1 MKHTTTT
8 LLFLGLL
15 GCGDPDNLR
24 PDNLEGAE
32 QPVTGAAFLGARS
45 CPPGSPSC
53 NNCVNDLR
61 ATLDAGFDGAFHWDA
76 KPWRFNWTRDYPPT
90 GRSPSSAFQ
99 DDSLIPDHHVQGFV
113 RTNSSRVR
121 FMMTH
126 SDESAGSIAR
136 IVQLSDGRK
145 QLDTLVRST
154 IAHPSGGQVLGGYFA
169 FAEHNSLRV
178 LDVDG
183 PATDL
188 RQTFPRTDSLRTGG
202 DGAGGGLGAVRLS
215 DGRTMIVVST
225 PGGDGSA
232 TRRTLFYVKDGDIA
246 EPAPL
251 RLVGETPYAQPAGW
265 NGDYQRSENL
275 SVLTEC
281 STGKIYTL
289 HATGEVDGVRA
300 YFRLSR
306 VDTTA
311 DGQARLTT
319 IKAYNTTQNIFNCHL
334 RSSGTAFATPTHR
347 LELYCHQWATKRFLF
362 DSTGEFYFNV
372 GD

>member
-1 MKHTTTT
+1 MKHTTAM
-8 LLFLGLL
+8 LLLLAPL
-15 GCGDPDNLR
+15 GCGGEDLLTHD
-24 PDNLEGAE
+24 DLEGAE
-32 QPVTGAAFLGARS
+32 QPVTAATFLGARS

-53 NNCVNDLR
+53 NHCVNDLR
-61 ATLDAGFDGAFHWDA
+61 AQLDAGFDGAFHWDA

-113 RTNSSRVR
+113 RTNSSHIH

-126 SDESAGSIAR
+126 SDNSGGSIAR
-136 IVQLSDGRK
+136 IEQLADGKK

-154 IAHPSGGQVLGGYFA
+154 IDHPSGGQVLGGFFA
-169 FAEHNSLRV
+169 FAEHNTLRV

-215 DGRTMIVVST
+215 DGRTMIIVST
-225 PGGDGSA
+225 PGGEGSA

-246 EPAPL
+246 DAAPL
-251 RLVGETPYAQPAGW
+251 TLVGETPYAQPASW

-281 STGKIYTL
+281 ATGKIYTL

-306 VDTTA
+306 VDTGA
-311 DGQARLTT
+311 DGRARLTT
-319 IKAYNTTQNIFNCHL
+319 IKAYNTTQNLFNCHL
-334 RSSGTAFATPTHR
+334 RSSGTAFATPSHH
-347 LELYCHQWATKRFLF
+347 LELYCHQWATKRFFF
-362 DSTGEFYFNV
+362 DSTGEFFFNV
-372 GD
+372 AD